1 MMIRACSRHGLV
13 ALGVVLTT
21 LAPVW
26 AQDDDPAQQLENF
39 VHYTHIA
46 KPDLAAGYA
55 QLLIESGITDAQLAE
70 LLDEGKTT
78 RERFEAALGRAHRMP
93 QLEHLA
99 AELDRRVHSGRLDLA
114 RDSNRIEAAISMLTG
129 TQRMKMLAR
138 QLLTGAGEYAVP
150 SLLRVMTEGQN
161 ERARSAA
168 GDMIIM
174 IGRQAVTPLCEALA
188 HLDADD
194 RRYVCGLLGEIGYPH
209 AAPYLMELAEDASAA
224 AAIREAAG
232 RAFRRVGGV
241 NGGLAV
247 LYTKLAQQYFNE
259 SESLIAFP
267 YEATNN
273 VWSYDPF
280 TGLQATPVA
289 TEIFSEV
296 MAMRAASKA
305 LQFDAGHA
313 PALSLFVAANLKRA
327 NELPPGAGD
336 PIFGENRYSPAFYA
350 TVYGT
355 RVCLDVLGIG
365 IDRLDTPLVRDAIG
379 ALSQTTGGANL
390 FGGLAGRQPL
400 LEALQYP
407 DRRVRYEAALTLG
420 RALPRQRFPG
430 DVTVVPLLA
439 SAVRTGD
446 ESYAVIIGGDEE
458 ERRVDA
464 SRLSDLGFTIVAS
477 GPRLP
482 DVMTPITQSVGVDL
496 VVMNVAGA
504 EAAIQGVGDL
514 RVFTKTAAV
523 PVLLVAT
530 SGDIARLRREFR
542 DDIRVKIS
550 RARVSE
556 DAFAELID
564 EVMLRAAG
572 GRMTEAQA
580 EAYAIDSIMT
590 LRDIAI
596 SGSRAYAIA
605 DAESTLIQAH
615 DARRGG
621 VRLAVADILALID
634 SDRAQRKLFDDA
646 LAATDDEQIELLK
659 RVADSVKR
667 FGDRSEPRHIEQLL
681 ELITNSGGRTAEAA
695 ARVHGA
701 LDLPS
706 ATAIRLIPR

>member
-1 MMIRACSRHGLV
+1 M
-13 ALGVVLTT
+13 
-21 LAPVW
+21 
-26 AQDDDPAQQLENF
+26 
-39 VHYTHIA
+39 
-46 KPDLAAGYA
+46 
-55 QLLIESGITDAQLAE
+55 
-70 LLDEGKTT
+70 
-78 RERFEAALGRAHRMP
+78 
-93 QLEHLA
+93 
-99 AELDRRVHSGRLDLA
+99 
-114 RDSNRIEAAISMLTG
+114 
-129 TQRMKMLAR
+129 
-138 QLLTGAGEYAVP
+138 
-150 SLLRVMTEGQN
+150 
-161 ERARSAA
+161 
-168 GDMIIM
+168 
-174 IGRQAVTPLCEALA
+174 
-188 HLDADD
+188 
-194 RRYVCGLLGEIGYPH
+194 
-209 AAPYLMELAEDASAA
+209 
-224 AAIREAAG
+224 
-232 RAFRRVGGV
+232 
-241 NGGLAV
+241 
-247 LYTKLAQQYFNE
+247 
-259 SESLIAFP
+259 
-267 YEATNN
+267 
-273 VWSYDPF
+273 
-280 TGLQATPVA
+280 
-289 TEIFSEV
+289 
-296 MAMRAASKA
+296 
-305 LQFDAGHA
+305 
-313 PALSLFVAANLKRA
+313 
-327 NELPPGAGD
+327 
-336 PIFGENRYSPAFYA
+336 
-350 TVYGT
+350 
-355 RVCLDVLGIG
+355 
-365 IDRLDTPLVRDAIG
+365 
-379 ALSQTTGGANL
+379 
-390 FGGLAGRQPL
+390 
-400 LEALQYP
+400 
-407 DRRVRYEAALTLG
+407 RYEAALTLG

-477 GPRLP
+477 GPRLG
-482 DVMTPITQSVGVDL
+482 DVMTPIDQSVGVDL

-504 EAAIQGVGDL
+504 EAAIQGVGQL

-523 PVLLVAT
+523 PLLLVAT
-530 SGDIARLRREFR
+530 SGDMVRLRREFR

-556 DAFAELID
+556 EAFADLID

-634 SDRAQRKLFDDA
+634 SDRAQRKLFDGA
-646 LAATDDEQIELLK
+646 LAATGDEQIELLK

-667 FGDRSEPRHIEQLL
+667 FGDRSEPRHIDQLL